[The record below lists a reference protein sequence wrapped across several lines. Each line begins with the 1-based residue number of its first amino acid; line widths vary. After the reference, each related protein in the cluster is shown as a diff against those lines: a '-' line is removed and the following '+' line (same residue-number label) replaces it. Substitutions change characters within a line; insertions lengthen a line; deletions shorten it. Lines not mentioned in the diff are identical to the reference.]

1 MARKTADAVFDAAL
15 QHVIDNADQIVFC
28 EGEPADHA
36 AATSDKGSGGVA
48 LGETSVAAGDF
59 SILDGDTSGRKL
71 RFGGVSGVATDASG
85 SRDHVAFVD
94 NGNNDLLHATPMSSA
109 KTVAAGSDT
118 MAVDPFDVL
127 EIRDPQAP

>member
-15 QHVIDNADQIVFC
+15 QHLIDNADQIVFC

-71 RFGGVSGVATDASG
+71 RFGGAAALGRDWPELVAPSLARAG
-85 SRDHVAFVD
+85 PRSRART
-94 NGNNDLLHATPMSSA
+94 GGLPA
-109 KTVAAGSDT
+109 
-118 MAVDPFDVL
+118 
-127 EIRDPQAP
+127 Q